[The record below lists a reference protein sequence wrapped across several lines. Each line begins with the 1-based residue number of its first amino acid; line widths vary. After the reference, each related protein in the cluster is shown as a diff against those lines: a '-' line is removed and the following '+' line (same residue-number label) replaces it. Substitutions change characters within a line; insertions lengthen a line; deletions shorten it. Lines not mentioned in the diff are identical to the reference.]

1 MDKLRR
7 GRLFVL
13 AAALCWSTGG
23 AAFKLAAPLN
33 SWQIAGLRSLF
44 AFLFIMVMVKP
55 WRTRPILPNFKVILL
70 SLANVGMLL
79 LYTAANQGKAANAI
93 FLQDTAPLWVSLLA
107 PWMLSEPFRARDLW
121 SMTVCILGMA
131 LFFVGQL
138 EPGQQTANVFALAS
152 GVCYALVLVGMRWG
166 RRKPGAAEPKAGMSD
181 SEALLL
187 WGNLLCVFVVI
198 PFIGPL
204 PEGLTWKPVA
214 VVAYM
219 GAFQLG
225 LGYYLMS
232 KGMAS
237 VPALEAVLLS
247 LLEPVLN
254 PVWAYF
260 TVHETPG
267 PWALAGGAI
276 IIGTVAFQALTDEPP
291 MPEARDSA
299 EQPGALKTVA
309 TPVKPE

>member
-1 MDKLRR
+1 MDKLKR
-7 GRLFVL
+7 GRLLVL

-44 AFLFIMVMVKP
+44 AFLFIAIMVKP
-55 WRTRPILPNFKVILL
+55 WRTRPILPNFKVVLL
-70 SLANVGMLL
+70 SFANVGMLL
-79 LYTAANQGKAANAI
+79 LYVSANRGKAANAI
-93 FLQDTAPLWVSLLA
+93 FLQDTAPIWVSLLA
-107 PWMLSEPFRARDLW
+107 PWLLSEPFRARDLW
-121 SMTVCILGMA
+121 SLAVCIVGMI
-131 LFFVGQL
+131 LFFVGKL
-138 EPGQQTANVFALAS
+138 EPGQQTANIFALAS

-166 RRKPGAAEPKAGMSD
+166 RRKSEAEQAQAGMSD
-181 SEALLL
+181 SEALLV
-187 WGNLLCVFVVI
+187 WGNLLCVLIAI
-198 PFIGPL
+198 PFLGPV

-225 LGYYLMS
+225 LGYFLMS

-254 PVWAYF
+254 PVWTYLI
-260 TVHETPG
+260 VKEKPG
-267 PWALAGGAI
+267 PWAVVGGAI
-276 IIGTVAFQALTDEPP
+276 IIGTVAYQALSDEPP
-291 MPEARDSA
+291 PA
-299 EQPGALKTVA
+299 EIRTDA
-309 TPVKPE
+309 TPAEADAAPAKPE